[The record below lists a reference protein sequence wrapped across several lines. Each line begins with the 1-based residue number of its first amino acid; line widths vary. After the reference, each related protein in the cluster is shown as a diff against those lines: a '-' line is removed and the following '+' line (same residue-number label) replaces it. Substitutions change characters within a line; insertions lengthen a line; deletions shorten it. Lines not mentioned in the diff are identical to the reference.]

1 MPRTKKSGSGQPRS
15 NQDPSTAD
23 ESDSATKAHVSAHEL
38 AGSPDIFARKS
49 AAARRAD
56 TPADDAA
63 STPSTADEPA
73 SIAEPASVTS
83 EPLASPTVP
92 PAASAEPPAA
102 SAEPP
107 DASAEPPDASAEP
120 PDASAEPPAASV
132 EPTPPVQPALHA
144 VPITPPP
151 ARRGGSGIAL
161 GVVLVVVGAFYLV
174 VQLAGVDLSSFGWPL
189 FIIIPGL
196 TLLIVGFVSLG
207 TGAAIP
213 GGILTMVGLVLAYQN
228 STGYWTSWA
237 YAWALVAPGGVGLGL
252 FLQGLRERNGS
263 LIRQGRSL
271 MFIAALIFMVGFV
284 FFESI
289 LNISGINDQPLV
301 KAALP
306 ALFIVIGILLLG
318 RSIQNSRRA

>member
-1 MPRTKKSGSGQPRS
+1 MPRTKKGGSGQPPA
-15 NQDPSTAD
+15 NQDPPDSDAHDSAENEGMAHVRAD
-23 ESDSATKAHVSAHEL
+23 ELS
-38 AGSPDIFARKS
+38 GSPDIFARKKKS
-49 AAARRAD
+49 
-56 TPADDAA
+56 
-63 STPSTADEPA
+63 STGSG
-73 SIAEPASVTS
+73 
-83 EPLASPTVP
+83 
-92 PAASAEPPAA
+92 AEPPASNA
-102 SAEPP
+102 GESEPIVEQAP
-107 DASAEPPDASAEP
+107 
-120 PDASAEPPAASV
+120 PPAFEPIVAPMESPVAS
-132 EPTPPVQPALHA
+132 PAPPPPMAPPPAPA
-144 VPITPPP
+144 PRP
-151 ARRGGSGIAL
+151 ARRGGSGVAL

-174 VQLAGVDLSSFGWPL
+174 VQLAGADLSAFGWPL
-189 FIIIPGL
+189 FVIIPGL

-228 STGYWTSWA
+228 STGFWTSWA

-252 FLQGLRERNGS
+252 FLQGLRERNPS

-318 RSIQNSRRA
+318 RSIQNSRRT

>member
-1 MPRTKKSGSGQPRS
+1 MPRTKKSGSGQPPA
-15 NQDPSTAD
+15 NQDPPDSEAHDSAENEGMAHVRAD
-23 ESDSATKAHVSAHEL
+23 ELS
-38 AGSPDIFARKS
+38 GSPDIFARKK
-49 AAARRAD
+49 D
-56 TPADDAA
+56 
-63 STPSTADEPA
+63 
-73 SIAEPASVTS
+73 
-83 EPLASPTVP
+83 PT
-92 PAASAEPPAA
+92 AASAEHAVSTSEPEPMVEQAPPPPP
-102 SAEPP
+102 SEPMIAP
-107 DASAEPPDASAEP
+107 LEA
-120 PDASAEPPAASV
+120 PAASV
-132 EPTPPVQPALHA
+132 EPQPTITPAPYPA
-144 VPITPPP
+144 PKPPPP
-151 ARRGGSGIAL
+151 AHRGGAGIAL

-174 VQLAGVDLSSFGWPL
+174 VQLAGADLSSFGWPL
-189 FIIIPGL
+189 FVIIPGL

-306 ALFIVIGILLLG
+306 ALFIVIGIMLLA
-318 RSIQNSRRA
+318 RSIQNSRRT

>member
-1 MPRTKKSGSGQPRS
+1 MPRTKKSGSGQPPA
-15 NQDPSTAD
+15 NQDPPDSDAH
-23 ESDSATKAHVSAHEL
+23 DSAENEGMAHVRADEL
-38 AGSPDIFARKS
+38 AGSPDIFARQKK
-49 AAARRAD
+49 AAAG
-56 TPADDAA
+56 A
-63 STPSTADEPA
+63 SDEPA
-73 SIAEPASVTS
+73 VVSAKAPEPVAEQ
-83 EPLASPTVP
+83 
-92 PAASAEPPAA
+92 
-102 SAEPP
+102 
-107 DASAEPPDASAEP
+107 
-120 PDASAEPPAASV
+120 
-132 EPTPPVQPALHA
+132 TPP
-144 VPITPPP
+144 PPP
-151 ARRGGSGIAL
+151 ARAPQTPSEAIVAPFEQPSASPAPPPPTAPPPPAPAPAPVRRSGSGIAL

-174 VQLAGVDLSSFGWPL
+174 VQVAGVDLSSFGWPL

-252 FLQGLRERNGS
+252 FLQGLRERNGN

-284 FFESI
+284 FFESL
-289 LNISGINDQPLV
+289 LNISGINDHPLV

-318 RSIQNSRRA
+318 RSFQNSRKA